1 MLADLQDLKIDGW
14 HLKFHEPA
22 GDGPHKVILLVHGWT
37 GDEHSMWVFAPRLPK
52 DALLIAPRAPYPS
65 NHPEIAGYSW
75 VQQRADGFSTLEM
88 FAPAV
93 DAFEALLPQLAA
105 HFPQADFASFG
116 MAGFSQGSA
125 FSVAYAVRNAER
137 LQRLAMLAG
146 FLPEAS
152 EAALPA
158 LAGKPVFIAHGT
170 QDQTVPVARAYA
182 ARDQLTAA
190 GAQVRYCESEVGH
203 KLGANCVAEL
213 ANFFAYKLPQMNA
226 DKR

>member
-1 MLADLQDLKIDGW
+1 MLADVKDLNIDGW
-14 HLKFHEPA
+14 NLKFRQPA
-22 GDGPHKVILLVHGWT
+22 GDGPQPVIVLIHGWT

-52 DALLIAPRAPYPS
+52 NALLIAPRAPYPS

-75 VQQRADGFSTLEM
+75 VQQRADGFSSLEM
-88 FAPAV
+88 FDPAV
-93 DAFEALLPQLAA
+93 GAFEDLLPKLAA
-105 HFPQADFASFG
+105 HFPHADFDSFG
-116 MAGFSQGSA
+116 MMGFSQGSA
-125 FSVAYAVRNAER
+125 FSVAYAVRNAAR

-182 ARDQLTAA
+182 ARDQLAAA

-203 KLGANCVAEL
+203 KLGANCVSEL
-213 ANFFAYKLPQMNA
+213 AAFFLSDDQSTK
-226 DKR
+226 

>member
-1 MLADLQDLKIDGW
+1 MLADLQDLNIDGW
-14 HLKFHEPA
+14 HLKIRQPT
-22 GDGPHKVILLVHGWT
+22 GDGQHNVILLIHGWT

-52 DALLIAPRAPYPS
+52 NALLIALRAPYPS

-75 VQQRADGFSTLEM
+75 VQQRADGFSSLDM

-93 DAFEALLPQLAA
+93 DAFEDLLPKLAEQFA
-105 HFPQADFASFG
+105 QADFASFG
-116 MAGFSQGSA
+116 MMGFSQGSA
-125 FSVAYAVRNAER
+125 FSVAFAVRNAAR

-152 EAALPA
+152 QAALPA
-158 LAGKPVFIAHGT
+158 LAGTPIFIAHGT

-182 ARDQLTAA
+182 ARDQLAAA

-203 KLGANCVAEL
+203 KLGANCAAVLFE
-213 ANFFAYKLPQMNA
+213 FFGG
-226 DKR
+226 